1 MSLIARV
8 NFKDGKIVDDFGNNW
23 VYHDTNS
30 SNTTAVSGPFDNT
43 SGFHIEPYHFPICSK
58 LNNAKDSKFCSIDFW
73 VKTYALSDYRQE
85 IMYTLDIK
93 DTSGGSDQIFLVWR
107 DGNIFATNYSS
118 SNAIAKLPSED
129 MLNKW
134 VHIKVCIDTH
144 NSICESEI
152 NGVKT
157 ITPGLTS
164 LSKNTFRFSSYA
176 NYIGTSSYAR
186 YYGSETAKADYYD
199 FKLYD
204 SDIIGWNYDSKGS
217 CIIY

>member
-73 VKTYALSDYRQE
+73 VKLNTLNQFNGIALYSIGPQD
-85 IMYTLDIK
+85 
-93 DTSGGSDQIFLVWR
+93 SGNGISFTFG
-107 DGNIFATNYSS
+107 DGYLMTDNGIQSNNIAPMKTD
-118 SNAIAKLPSED
+118 AILN
-129 MLNKW
+129 NKW
-134 VHIKVCIDTH
+134 VHIRMCIDAH
-144 NSICESEI
+144 NAIGKAEI
-152 NGVKT
+152 NGEKT
-157 ITPGLTS
+157 VIPGMSS
-164 LSKNTFRFSSYA
+164 LSSNIFNFSSYA
-176 NYIGTSSYAR
+176 NYIGTWTFPPR
-186 YYGSETAKADYYD
+186 YGSNTADCDYYD

-204 SDIIGWNYDSKGS
+204 SDIIGWNYDSKGA
-217 CIIY
+217 CVIY

>member
-73 VKTYALSDYRQE
+73 VKLNTPNQANGIALYSIGPQDSGSGIAFSFYNDYLLTENGTQ
-85 IMYTLDIK
+85 
-93 DTSGGSDQIFLVWR
+93 SN
-107 DGNIFATNYSS
+107 NIAPMK
-118 SNAIAKLPSED
+118 IDD

-134 VHIKVCIDTH
+134 VHIRMCIDAH
-144 NSICESEI
+144 NAIGKAEI

-157 ITPGLTS
+157 IVPKMSS
-164 LSKNTFRFSSYA
+164 LSSNIFNFSSYA
-176 NYIGTSSYAR
+176 NYIGTWTYAA
-186 YYGSETAKADYYD
+186 YYGSNTAKADYYD

-204 SDIIGWNYDSKGS
+204 SDIIGWNYYSKGA
-217 CIIY
+217 CIVY

>member
-73 VKTYALSDYRQE
+73 VKLNTPNQANGIVLYSIGPQDSGSGIAFSFYNDYLLTENGTQ
-85 IMYTLDIK
+85 
-93 DTSGGSDQIFLVWR
+93 SN
-107 DGNIFATNYSS
+107 NIAPM
-118 SNAIAKLPSED
+118 KMDD

-134 VHIKVCIDTH
+134 VHIRMCIDAH
-144 NSICESEI
+144 NAIGKAEI

-157 ITPGLTS
+157 IVPKMSS
-164 LSKNTFRFSSYA
+164 LSSNIFNFSSYA
-176 NYIGTSSYAR
+176 NYIGTWTYAA
-186 YYGSETAKADYYD
+186 YYGSNTAKADYYD

-204 SDIIGWNYDSKGS
+204 SDIIGWNYYSKGA
-217 CIIY
+217 CIVY

>member
-30 SNTTAVSGPFDNT
+30 SDTTAVSGPFDNT

-73 VKTYALSDYRQE
+73 VKLNVPNEYNGIILYSIGPQD
-85 IMYTLDIK
+85 
-93 DTSGGSDQIFLVWR
+93 SGYGISFSWYNGYLTTHNGISENV
-107 DGNIFATNYSS
+107 
-118 SNAIAKLPSED
+118 IAKLPSED

-134 VHIKVCIDTH
+134 VHIRMCIDAH
-144 NSICESEI
+144 NAIGKAEI
-152 NGVKT
+152 NGAKT
-157 ITPGLTS
+157 IVPKMSS
-164 LSKNTFRFSSYA
+164 LSSNIFNFSSYA
-176 NYIGTSSYAR
+176 NYIGTWTYAPRYGYNTASS
-186 YYGSETAKADYYD
+186 DYYD

-204 SDIIGWNYDSKGS
+204 SDIIGWNYDSKGA
-217 CIIY
+217 CIVY

>member
-73 VKTYALSDYRQE
+73 VKINTLSQ
-85 IMYTLDIK
+85 
-93 DTSGGSDQIFLVWR
+93 F
-107 DGNIFATNYSS
+107 
-118 SNAIAKLPSED
+118 NAIVLYSIGPQDSGNGIGFTFLDGYLKADNGIQSNNIAPMKTDAILN
-129 MLNKW
+129 NKW
-134 VHIKVCIDTH
+134 VHIRMCIDAH
-144 NSICESEI
+144 NAIGKAEI
-152 NGVKT
+152 NGEKT
-157 ITPGLTS
+157 VIPGMSS
-164 LSKNTFRFSSYA
+164 LSSNIFNFSSYA
-176 NYIGTSSYAR
+176 NYIGTWTFPPR
-186 YYGSETAKADYYD
+186 YGSNTADCDYYD

-204 SDIIGWNYDSKGS
+204 SDIIGWNYDSKGA
-217 CIIY
+217 CVIY